1 MRRREARRVAEEFN
15 GWAKRVFSNEGYEL
29 TAKLENQGWLDPGL
43 IKLYLRFDGEL
54 IDTLGFDLRHYNPD
68 GTKREV
74 VGLIFERPGEF
85 NVNIASLT
93 EKDREPFEDY
103 LSRLK
108 WNVEQLQDSYRKHER
123 CLETLKREYNLTVER
138 KEAAERVFN

>member
-108 WNVEQLQDSYRKHER
+108 WNVERLEGSCRKHER
-123 CLETLKREYNLTVER
+123 CPETLRRKYDLAVER
-138 KEAAERVFN
+138 KEAAERVLS

>member
-1 MRRREARRVAEEFN
+1 MRRREARKVAEEFN
-15 GWAKRVFSNEGYEL
+15 GWAKRVFSNGGYEL
-29 TAKLENQGWLDPGL
+29 TAKLENQRWLDPGM
-43 IKLYLRFDGEL
+43 IKLYLRFDDKL
-54 IDTLGFDLRHYNPD
+54 IDTLDFDLRHYDPD

-93 EKDREPFEDY
+93 GKDREPFENY
-103 LSRLK
+103 LDRLR

-123 CLETLKREYNLTVER
+123 CPETLRRKYDLAVER
-138 KEAAERVFN
+138 KEAAERVLS